1 MKYTIPT
8 DGWGEGTLHFRGQNM
23 KLLRRQFLQLLGAS
37 AALQMTSRFAQAQ
50 AYPARPARI
59 IVGFAAGGTN
69 DIFARLIG
77 QWLSDKL
84 GQPYIVEDR
93 PGAGGNIAADAVV
106 RSQSD
111 GYTLHLASTPDT
123 VNSTL
128 YDKISFNYVRDT
140 VPVASIMRTPLVVV
154 ANPSVPV
161 RTISEFITYT
171 KANSRTLNMASAG
184 IGTPPHIAG
193 ELFKTM
199 TGVNMQHVPYRGGAP
214 AVADMVG
221 GQMQIMFAVMPDCI
235 EQVRAGKLRALAVT
249 TSTPSDALPGIPTV
263 ADILPGYESS
273 FWIGITA
280 PKNTPAD
287 IIEKLNREIN
297 RALVD
302 PTIKARITELGGSV
316 LSGSPADFGKL
327 IADETEKWGKVIRA
341 ANIKIE

>member
-1 MKYTIPT
+1 MRL
-8 DGWGEGTLHFRGQNM
+8 GRRHF
-23 KLLRRQFLQLLGAS
+23 LCFAAGAI
-37 AALQMTSRFAQAQ
+37 AVPPFPHLAWAQ

-59 IVGFAAGGTN
+59 LVGFAAGGTN

-77 QWLSDKL
+77 HWLSDKL

-93 PGAGGNIAADAVV
+93 PGAAGNIAAEAAV
-106 RSQSD
+106 RAQAD

-123 VNSTL
+123 VNTTL
-128 YDKISFNYVRDT
+128 YEKITFSYIRDMA
-140 VPVASIMRTPLVVV
+140 PVASIIRTPLVMV
-154 ANPSVPV
+154 ANPLLPV
-161 RTISEFITYT
+161 GTVSEFIAYAR
-171 KANSRTLNMASAG
+171 ANSRPLNMASAG

-193 ELFKTM
+193 ELFKLM

-249 TSTPSDALPGIPTV
+249 TATPSEALPGIPTV
-263 ADILPGYESS
+263 ADFLPGYESS

-287 IIEKLNREIN
+287 ITEKLNKEIN

-302 PTIKARITELGGSV
+302 PAITARVTDLGAAV
-316 LSGSPADFGKL
+316 LSGSRADFGRL
-327 IADETEKWGKVIRA
+327 IADETEKWGKLIRA
-341 ANIKIE
+341 ANIKVE

>member
-1 MKYTIPT
+1 VAAPIASRAARAQTYPSRSVHIVV
-8 DGWGEGTLHFRGQNM
+8 
-23 KLLRRQFLQLLGAS
+23 GA
-37 AALQMTSRFAQAQ
+37 A
-50 AYPARPARI
+50 P
-59 IVGFAAGGTN
+59 GGTN

-93 PGAGGNIAADAVV
+93 TGAARNIAAEAVV
-106 RSQSD
+106 RAQAD

-123 VNSTL
+123 VNTTL
-128 YDKISFNYVRDT
+128 YEKISFSYIRDMA
-140 VPVASIMRTPLVVV
+140 PVASILRTPLVMVV
-154 ANPSVPV
+154 NPLVPV
-161 RTISEFITYT
+161 RTVSEFIAYA

-193 ELFKTM
+193 ELFKMM

-249 TSTPSDALPGIPTV
+249 AAMPSEALPGIPTV
-263 ADILPGYESS
+263 ADVLPGYESS
-273 FWIGITA
+273 HWVGITA
-280 PKNTPAD
+280 PKNTPID
-287 IIEKLNREIN
+287 IVEKLNKEIN

-302 PTIKARITELGGSV
+302 PTIKARIAELGASV

-327 IADETEKWGKVIRA
+327 IADETEKWGKVVRA
-341 ANIKIE
+341 ANMKVE